1 VEVQQEERKRKG
13 GGEKRGKEGG
23 GGDENANQE
32 IDHDR
37 QGKIDCAELY
47 WQHT

>member
-1 VEVQQEERKRKG
+1 MEVQQEERKRKG
-13 GGEKRGKEGG
+13 GGKKGG
-23 GGDENANQE
+23 RRGGDENANQE

>member
-13 GGEKRGKEGG
+13 GGKKGG
-23 GGDENANQE
+23 RRGGDENANQE